1 MPNGDCIFCQIAAG
15 EIESTKL
22 YETDNV
28 VAILDIN
35 PVNPGHTLI
44 IPKKHSVNLLDADEV
59 ILGEMMAATKKVA
72 QAIVDAFDE
81 YDGFNLNSNNGR
93 IAGQVIP
100 HMHWHIVPRKLNDG
114 LQLWPGKE
122 YKEGEAAEI
131 AERIKIKLA

>member
-1 MPNGDCIFCQIAAG
+1 MSNGDCIFCKIGAG
-15 EIESTKL
+15 EMESTKL

-44 IPKKHSVNLLDADEV
+44 VPKKHSVNLLDADEAV
-59 ILGEMMAATKKVA
+59 LSEMMVVTKKVA
-72 QAIVDAFDE
+72 QAIVDAFEE

-122 YKEGEAAEI
+122 YKEGEREQLADL
-131 AERIKIKLA
+131 IKSKLS